1 MGLKINTNVD
11 AMTIHNQLLKTNTAL
26 SKSLTRLS
34 SGYRINSAKDD
45 ASGYAVANMFKA
57 KISSMKV
64 AYQNAS
70 EANTM
75 LQVADGAY
83 NKIYD
88 TLVRMKDLAT
98 QAASG
103 QTENRDKL
111 QTEFAQLQAEIDRI
125 AQSTTYS
132 TKNSTSLQLINGSSD
147 ISGGVTFMVGS
158 TADAQNTIGITFS
171 AACTGALAVGTT
183 TMKIDSI
190 ASAEAAMTALDT
202 ALNSINTFMGTV
214 GSYQNRLEITME
226 NLSTGIE
233 NFSASESAI
242 RDVDMADEVTAY
254 TKAQILQ
261 QSGMAMLAQANSAPQ
276 QILSLLK
283 G

>member
-1 MGLKINTNVD
+1 MGLKINTNTD
-11 AMTIHNQLLKTNTAL
+11 ALNIHNQLVKTNTAL
-26 SKSLTRLS
+26 GNSLKRLS

-45 ASGYAVANMFKA
+45 ASGFAVANMFKA
-57 KISSMKV
+57 KISSMNV

-83 NKIYD
+83 NKVYD
-88 TLVRMKDLAT
+88 TLVRMKALAT

-111 QTEFAQLQAEIDRI
+111 DEEFKELQKEIDRI

-132 TKNSTSLQLINGSSD
+132 TKNSSSLQLINGSSD
-147 ISGGVTFMVGS
+147 IQNGITFMVGA
-158 TADAQNTIGITFS
+158 TNDAQNKIAITFQ
-171 AACTGALAVGTT
+171 AACTTALGVSTNVG
-183 TMKIDSI
+183 IASV

-202 ALNSINTFMGTV
+202 ALNSINSYMGKL

-226 NLSTGIE
+226 NLSVGIE
-233 NFSASESAI
+233 NFTASESAI
-242 RDVDMADEVTAY
+242 RDVDMAAEVTAF

-276 QILSLLK
+276 QILSLLQ
-283 G
+283 

>member
-1 MGLKINTNVD
+1 MGLKINTNTD
-11 AMTIHNQLLKTNTAL
+11 ALNIHNQLVKTNNAL
-26 SKSLTRLS
+26 GNSLKRLS

-45 ASGYAVANMFKA
+45 ASGFAVANMFKA

-83 NKIYD
+83 NKVYD

-111 QTEFAQLQAEIDRI
+111 DEEFKELQKEIDRI

-132 TKNSTSLQLINGSSD
+132 TKNSASLQLINGSSD
-147 ISGGVTFMVGS
+147 IKNGITFMVGS
-158 TADAQNTIGITFS
+158 TNDAQNKIAITFS
-171 AACTGALAVGTT
+171 AACTTALGVSSTAVSLGTV
-183 TMKIDSI
+183 

-202 ALNSINTFMGTV
+202 ALNSINSFMGKI

-226 NLSTGIE
+226 NLSVGIE
-233 NFSASESAI
+233 NFTASESAI
-242 RDVDMADEVTAY
+242 RDVDMAAEVTSF

-276 QILSLLK
+276 QILSLLQ
-283 G
+283 